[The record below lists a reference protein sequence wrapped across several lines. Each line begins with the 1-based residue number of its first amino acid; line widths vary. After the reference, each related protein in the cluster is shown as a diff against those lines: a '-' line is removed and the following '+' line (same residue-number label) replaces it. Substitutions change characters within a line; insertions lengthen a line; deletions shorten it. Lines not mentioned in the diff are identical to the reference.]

1 MTWQKG
7 ESGNPAGR
15 PKGARN
21 RLSESVLNELISH
34 WELNGR
40 DAIERTCKDQPGA
53 YLRAVLS
60 LVPKDFALT
69 VERAE
74 YPQYIELQFTD
85 TPD

>member
-1 MTWQKG
+1 M
-7 ESGNPAGR
+7 GNLLILMLVAVVVVVV
-15 PKGARN
+15 AEIDL
-21 RLSESVLNELISH
+21 LSF
-34 WELNGR
+34 
-40 DAIERTCKDQPGA
+40 ERTCKDQPGA

-74 YPQYIELQFTD
+74 YPKYIELRFTD

>member
-1 MTWQKG
+1 M
-7 ESGNPAGR
+7 
-15 PKGARN
+15 
-21 RLSESVLNELISH
+21 
-34 WELNGR
+34 NGR